1 MAPFKL
7 PLEYIDVL
15 DGIGSAKYLEFR
27 DLIKS
32 AFKILRKN
40 SDSLLMLVE
49 LMEKDSFLP
58 CFTGANSRLATSS
71 SIEALAPFTDLKGG
85 SVHKTSSAPLPS
97 SLPVSAALRA
107 RLFPTLID
115 AQLDVAIDVL
125 IDSSCGNTF
134 TTLYDQF
141 QFYSQGV
148 F

>member
-15 DGIGSAKYLEFR
+15 DGIGSEKYQEFR
-27 DLIKS
+27 DLMKS
-32 AFKILRKN
+32 AFKTLRKN

-49 LMEKDSFLP
+49 LMERDSFLP
-58 CFTGANSRLATSS
+58 CFTGANAKAANSN
-71 SIEALAPFTDLKGG
+71 IESLTPFTNLKGANI
-85 SVHKTSSAPLPS
+85 HKSSTPATPTST
-97 SLPVSAALRA
+97 PVSAALRA
-107 RLFPTLID
+107 RLFPTLTD
-115 AQLDVAIDVL
+115 AQLDIAIDGL